1 MECDQYREQLEL
13 MANANANVETNAEEG
28 DFAEARQHLR
38 ECTTCQQ
45 NFRRIKR
52 LDSLIRQEMNTIT
65 PPAYLATQILS
76 RIGTMARGSANPNE
90 WVYPLADNKDSGKYL
105 DIDKSI

>member
-13 MANANANVETNAEEG
+13 MANANAEEG
-28 DFAEARQHLR
+28 DFAEVRQHLR

-45 NFRRIKR
+45 NFRRIKK

-65 PPAYLATQILS
+65 PPACLATQILS
-76 RIGTMARGSANPNE
+76 RIGIMARGSTSPNE
-90 WVYPLADNKDSGKYL
+90 WVYPLADNKGNGKYS